1 MFGDVTSKFPK
12 EFSFSEGFLKDFQ
25 KEVTLFLKK
34 TEAVGL
40 FKGKPYDVDSLFS
53 NYKGFRISK
62 RVFNNRNI
70 CYTILISKLGGT
82 NDYLYITVDERVTEG
97 SEYIKIAILQ
107 SRGVPALKK
116 NLRSEEGEYARGIEK
131 VINLVRKPLVPYLDS
146 LVCSFPFSKEYFSVS
161 FNSESTLLALN
172 SHSALYFNNKL
183 DTNSILK
190 LEVKKVY

>member
-1 MFGDVTSKFPK
+1 MLLVNFLKS
-12 EFSFSEGFLKDFQ
+12 FSFSEGFLKDFK

-34 TEAVGL
+34 TESVGL
-40 FKGKPYDVDSLFS
+40 FEGKPYDVDSLFS

-107 SRGVPALKK
+107 GRGVPALKK
-116 NLRSEEGEYARGIEK
+116 GLRSEEGKYAKGIEK
-131 VINLVRKPLVPYLDS
+131 VINLVREPLVPYLDS
-146 LVCSFPFSKEYFSVS
+146 LVCSFPLSKEYFSVS

-172 SHSALYFNNKL
+172 SHSSLYFNGRL

-190 LEVKKVY
+190 LEVKTVR

>member
-12 EFSFSEGFLKDFQ
+12 EFSFSEGFLKDFK

-34 TEAVGL
+34 TESVGL
-40 FKGKPYDVDSLFS
+40 FEGKPYDVDSLFS

-62 RVFNNRNI
+62 RIFNNRNI

-82 NDYLYITVDERVTEG
+82 NDHLYITVDERVTEG
-97 SEYIKIAILQ
+97 SEYIKIAVLQ
-107 SRGVPALKK
+107 GKGVPAIKK
-116 NLRSEEGEYARGIEK
+116 SIRSKEGNYARGIGK
-131 VINLVRKPLVPYLDS
+131 VLNLVGEPLVPYLDS
-146 LVCSFPFSKEYFSVS
+146 LVCSFP
-161 FNSESTLLALN
+161 LN

-190 LEVKKVY
+190 LEVKKVR